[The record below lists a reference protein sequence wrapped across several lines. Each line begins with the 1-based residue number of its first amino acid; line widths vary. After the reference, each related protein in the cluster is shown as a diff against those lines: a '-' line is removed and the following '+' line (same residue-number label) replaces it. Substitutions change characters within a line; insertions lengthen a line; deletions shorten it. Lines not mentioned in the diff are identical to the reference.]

1 MVLLIGASTVWR
13 FYTRFQSWGLVK
25 FLIAWVD
32 IKIAGLWFVRGESV
46 PRLTL
51 RAVFLLPSRFQTAH
65 AFTVKRRKHTY
76 TLIQTRKYSSLCLCL
91 SVCLFVSLC
100 LCLSVYKIKSLFL
113 DKTYLLF
120 ANWVS
125 LKTLTNRPP
134 TIDHLL
140 TNQPTTKHRPTD
152 HRPNAPTTRGPENI
166 RIYIWHNLVT
176 VRYWRKHLKWSMHAE
191 IFSKE
196 F

>member
-1 MVLLIGASTVWR
+1 MQVLFDGSTPG
-13 FYTRFQSWGLVK
+13 FNLGGLLSFSLPGWTEK
-25 FLIAWVD
+25 LLGC
-32 IKIAGLWFVRGESV
+32 GLLGGNQYPGWHYELFSCCRRDFRQHM
-46 PRLTL
+46 PL
-51 RAVFLLPSRFQTAH
+51 RWKDVNTQIPSFKQENTA
-65 AFTVKRRKHTY
+65 
-76 TLIQTRKYSSLCLCL
+76 LSMSL
-91 SVCLFVSLC
+91 SVCLFVSVSLSV
-100 LCLSVYKIKSLFL
+100 SVYKIKPLFL

-134 TIDHLL
+134 TVDHLL

-152 HRPNAPTTRGPENI
+152 HRPNATTTNQPTTREPENI